1 MMSRTFAVAVL
12 FASAL
17 ATAAEL
23 QFGDE
28 AISVAFDQLEIDM
41 RKDEH
46 QFSGDVRI
54 AQGPMSIAADRAA
67 AVGAS
72 RSDQSRWTFE
82 NNVHLQTAVADLHA
96 NKATAVIANGALT
109 SAVVT
114 GSPATFEQRNAVS
127 GERARGRAGQ
137 IDYDVAKGIMR
148 LTNDVWFAY
157 GQNEFRG
164 NTVVYYVN
172 EERVVVNPGLSD
184 PGRVNITVR
193 PNTLTPPTK
202 KAAEVENSR

>member
-1 MMSRTFAVAVL
+1 MSRTFATCVL
-12 FASAL
+12 LVSSL

-28 AISVAFDQLEIDM
+28 AISVAFDHLEIDM

-54 AQGPMSIAADRAA
+54 AQGPMSIAADRAT

-72 RSDQSRWTFE
+72 RGEQSRWTFAS
-82 NNVHLQTAVADLHA
+82 NVHLRTAEADLRA
-96 NKATAVIANGALT
+96 NNATAVIANGTLT

-127 GERARGRAGQ
+127 AEQARGRAGQ
-137 IDYDVAKGIMR
+137 IDYDVARGVMR

-157 GQNEFRG
+157 GPNEFRG

-172 EERVVVNPGLSD
+172 EERVVVNPGQD
-184 PGRVNITVR
+184 DQGRVNITVR
-193 PNTLTPPTK
+193 PATLPK
-202 KAAEVENSR
+202 SNNNAAEVEGSR